1 MLFAP
6 KCRLMLI
13 TMIRSLA
20 GDIKCLLLLLLLLLQ
35 QFRCIRP
42 SMLKMHC
49 WSAACETHHSLKLL
63 SMLLVDLGQA
73 GFMGLTLLPQCILH
87 PVADVILESMNV
99 ALQNTQNMS
108 AACTQL
114 CPC

>member
-1 MLFAP
+1 
-6 KCRLMLI
+6 
-13 TMIRSLA
+13 
-20 GDIKCLLLLLLLLLQ
+20 
-35 QFRCIRP
+35 
-42 SMLKMHC
+42 
-49 WSAACETHHSLKLL
+49 
-63 SMLLVDLGQA
+63 MLLVDLGQA